1 MSLSINVA
9 ETKQLLDSGVP
20 LRLIDVRETDE
31 FAICKIEGAE
41 LLPLSIFAEQFFN
54 RLPHTGERILLY
66 CHHGI
71 RSMRAAEYLAKRG
84 YSNVSSVEGGIDAWS
99 QQIDP
104 AVARY

>member
-9 ETKQLLDSGVP
+9 ETQELLNSGLP
-20 LRLIDVRETDE
+20 LRLIDVREPDE
-31 FAICKIEGAE
+31 FAICKIERAE
-41 LLPLSIFAEQFFN
+41 LLPLSVFAEQFFN

-66 CHHGI
+66 CHHGM